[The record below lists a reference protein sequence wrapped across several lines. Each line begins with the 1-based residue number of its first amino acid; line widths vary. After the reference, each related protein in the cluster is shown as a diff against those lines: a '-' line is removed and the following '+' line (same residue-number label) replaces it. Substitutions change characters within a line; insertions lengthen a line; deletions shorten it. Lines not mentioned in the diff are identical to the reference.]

1 MAQQRYYVSCPDCRT
16 RMVRTGKKVKEY
28 RSLYETWVYKRE
40 YKCPGCSLVI
50 GYSESRNCFYRSGV

>member
-28 RSLYETWVYKRE
+28 RSLYETWVYK
-40 YKCPGCSLVI
+40 
-50 GYSESRNCFYRSGV
+50 GVLMSWLWVGNRIL